1 MGPEE
6 GAEVSEETPAET
18 SGGPVE
24 SASGG
29 QAGVSGDQ
37 TAAQT
42 ESSEAERATEI
53 IGETMVQGGNA
64 TAGKDYMT
72 PAPEAAGD
80 DMPGAGSSGSSS
92 VTGGSGS
99 TSGADGAASGAGSS
113 APASESTASA
123 QAGQTASDEPVTEV
137 NAQGQRIY
145 TIKEG
150 ETLHG
155 ICYKF
160 YHTINRLDDLCEAN
174 QIEDV
179 DRIISGKTLI
189 IPE

>member
-1 MGPEE
+1 
-6 GAEVSEETPAET
+6 
-18 SGGPVE
+18 
-24 SASGG
+24 
-29 QAGVSGDQ
+29 
-37 TAAQT
+37 
-42 ESSEAERATEI
+42 
-53 IGETMVQGGNA
+53 
-64 TAGKDYMT
+64 MT
-72 PAPEAAGD
+72 PTWPVSYTHLD
-80 DMPGAGSSGSSS
+80 
-92 VTGGSGS
+92 VYKRQ
-99 TSGADGAASGAGSS
+99 
-113 APASESTASA
+113 ASA